1 MAKST
6 RQVGEVKCL
15 ENVDS
20 AAPAK
25 QSVQERWGKEE
36 EKQALRRLDWHL
48 IPLLGGLYLCSYMD
62 RGNIGNA
69 KTAGMGKAWGM
80 TSAQY
85 SMVVTVYYIAYIC
98 FHWLILAWKVVPLP
112 LWAALMALGWG
123 SMDMIQAATVNYA
136 GLLVLRILVGIFEA
150 GFVPA
155 VALYLSFFYHRREMG
170 LRYGLFMSCAPL
182 ANGIASA
189 IAYGV
194 VHARSSLEHWQLIFL
209 IEGAPTIILA
219 AMAYLYL
226 PNGPFECPFL
236 DDRHNEIIGQRAVI
250 ARGNDHQKNINFKQ
264 AFAAFSDYKN
274 YLQAAIIFCLNT
286 AFGSLPAYLP
296 TILTD
301 MGFSPTRAEGF
312 SAIPY
317 LSACF
322 FCVGISFASDY
333 CQTRGLFIS
342 LFTLVGGAGYVI
354 LALVSTNAVRFF
366 ATFLVCAGVFPAVSL
381 TFTWVTDNQGSSSKR
396 GVGLAIFGMIG
407 QCGPLLGARIFPSSE
422 GPIYSRGMWI
432 CAGVLFAAATL
443 SLVLRQ
449 LLVLENRRRDRE
461 FGASDARYAPLD
473 IADQGDEHPMYR
485 FVL

>member
-1 MAKST
+1 MA
-6 RQVGEVKCL
+6 
-15 ENVDS
+15 
-20 AAPAK
+20 
-25 QSVQERWGKEE
+25 
-36 EKQALRRLDWHL
+36 
-48 IPLLGGLYLCSYMD
+48 I
-62 RGNIGNA
+62 
-69 KTAGMGKAWGM
+69 
-80 TSAQY
+80 
-85 SMVVTVYYIAYIC
+85 
-98 FHWLILAWKVVPLP
+98 
-112 LWAALMALGWG
+112 GWG
-123 SMDMIQAATVNYA
+123 SMDMIQGATVNYA
-136 GLLVLRILVGIFEA
+136 GLLVLRILVGVFKA

-189 IAYGV
+189 IPCGV
-194 VHARSSLEHWQLIFL
+194 VHAGSSRLEHWQLIFL
-209 IEGAPTIILA
+209 IGTCPVVPKYHNGAYKTNALVSEGAPTIILA
-219 AMAYLYL
+219 AVAYFYL
-226 PNGPFECPFL
+226 PNRPFECPLL
-236 DDRHNEIIGQRAVI
+236 DDRQNEIIGQRAVI
-250 ARGNDHQKNINFKQ
+250 ARGNDHEKKINFKQ

-274 YLQAAIIFCLNT
+274 YLQAAIILCLNT

-301 MGFSPTRAEGF
+301 MGFSNTRAESF

-396 GVGLAIFGMIG
+396 GVGLAIFGMTG
-407 QCGPLLGARIFPSSE
+407 RCGPLLGARIFPSSE
-422 GPIYSRGMWI
+422 GSLYSRGMWG
-432 CAGVLFAAATL
+432 CAGVLFAVAIL

-461 FGASDARYAPLD
+461 LGASDARYAPLD
-473 IADQGDEHPMYR
+473 IADQGDEHPMHR